1 MMKSVLAV
9 TAFVAMTLTAPV
21 QAQEK
26 LTITP
31 ELVSAA
37 EQEGELTLLYS
48 SPLNAMQAFVEDF
61 NKAYP
66 NITVNLERKA
76 GSAGV
81 QMLLEESAAGVHR
94 IDVFQGT
101 DTGANAMVVKEKLL
115 VPVQPQEV
123 DQFLP
128 SALVMAPDL
137 YYPDR
142 NRSLIMYN
150 PNYVTEEEASKLQS
164 WEGILDPAFR
174 DKISL
179 VEPTFGVT
187 LAPLLYIM
195 ETPSLGEDF
204 LRKLKQQNPTIFVNT
219 AQARDAVISGQKP
232 ISWGAQWESIAFS
245 EFERGAPI
253 RFVYPKPTVEYGTNG
268 WGVLANAPHPNAARL
283 FYAWSVGRD
292 GAAAMQG
299 PAYNSLPAL
308 KNVEDGRAIVSK
320 LKGESWF
327 KFPEEVWNPNIES
340 WVANGTAYQQ
350 TWTKIMKSAN

>member
-1 MMKSVLAV
+1 MKSTLAV
-9 TAFVAMTLTAPV
+9 AAFVAMTLTAPV
-21 QAQEK
+21 RAQEK
-26 LTITP
+26 LAITP

-37 EQEGELTLLYS
+37 EQEGEVTLLYS
-48 SPLNAMQAFVEDF
+48 SPLNAMHAFVEAF
-61 NKAYP
+61 NQEYP

-81 QMLLEESAAGVHR
+81 QMLLEESQAGVHR

-101 DTGANAMVVKEKLL
+101 DAGANATLVKENLF
-115 VPVQPQEV
+115 VAVEPEEV
-123 DQFLP
+123 EQFLP
-128 SALVMAPDL
+128 SALPMAPYL

-150 PNYVTEEEASKLQS
+150 PNYVTEEEAAKLQS

-232 ISWGAQWESIAFS
+232 ISWGAQWESVAFS

-253 RFVYPKPTVEYGTNG
+253 RFAYPKPTVEYGTNG

-283 FYAWSVGRD
+283 FYAWGVGRG
-292 GAAAMQG
+292 GATAMQG
-299 PAYNSLPAL
+299 PAYNGLPAL
-308 KNVEDGRAIVSK
+308 KKVEDGRAVVAK
-320 LKGESWF
+320 LKSESWF
-327 KFPEEVWNPNIES
+327 KFPEEVWNPNLDS
-340 WVANGTAYQQ
+340 WINNGTAYQQ